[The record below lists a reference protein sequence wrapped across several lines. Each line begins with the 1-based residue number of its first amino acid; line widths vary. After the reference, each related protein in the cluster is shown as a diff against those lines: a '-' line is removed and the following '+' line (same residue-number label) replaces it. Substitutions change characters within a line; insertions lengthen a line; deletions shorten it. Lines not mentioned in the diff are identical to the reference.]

1 MSKGCQAEGSKKG
14 VPTHSMEAKGKQKT
28 GNEWHRSRVCSDLK
42 SHARDLVSF
51 VFFKTG
57 FRCVAWVS

>member
-42 SHARDLVSF
+42 SHARDLV
-51 VFFKTG
+51 FFKTG
-57 FRCVAWVS
+57 FTV